1 MRGIRWFVI
10 LALALAASFAAAQV
24 FVLVPKSVDNPV
36 FLDAADGCRDAAEEK
51 GVTCEFV
58 GPTATDEAEQIRVLQ
73 DLITRGVAGM
83 SVSPV
88 NAEAATRPLNQAVE
102 AGIHVITFDSDAPD
116 SMRAVY
122 VGTNNY
128 QIGVEE
134 AALLQEYLPEGGS
147 YAIITGTLAAANLN
161 ERIDG
166 FRDNIDT
173 EMYQEVAGS
182 PFPCDDDVSRGVQL
196 VSDILTRYPDIDAI
210 VMSGGWPLFA
220 PEGYRAAL
228 GPRAEDV
235 REGRLIIL
243 SVDTLDPQLALM
255 ADGLVTA
262 LVGQRFYEMGY
273 RSLEVLYDL
282 AEGITPESDI
292 VFTGLDVVTHDNL
305 EAFME
310 GRQE

>member
-1 MRGIRWFVI
+1 MQSIRGLVMVALL
-10 LALALAASFAAAQV
+10 LAGSVVSAQV

-36 FLDAADGCRDAAEEK
+36 FLDAADGCRDAAAEK

-73 DLITRGVAGM
+73 DLITRRVTGM
-83 SVSPV
+83 SISPV
-88 NAEAATRPLNQAVE
+88 NAEAATRPINQAVE
-102 AGIHVITFDSDAPD
+102 AGIHVITFDSDAPA
-116 SMRAVY
+116 SLRAVY

-128 QIGVEE
+128 QIGVEQ
-134 AALLQEYLPEGGS
+134 ARLLQEYLPDGGT

-166 FRDNIDT
+166 FRDNIDPT
-173 EMYQEVAGS
+173 KYIEVAGS

-196 VSDILTRYPDIDAI
+196 VSDILTRYPDIDVI

-235 REGRLIIL
+235 RAGRLIIL

-255 ADGLVTA
+255 QDGLVTA

-273 RSLEVLYDL
+273 KSLEVLYDL
-282 AEGITPESDI
+282 AQGIAPESEI
-292 VFTGLDVVTHDNL
+292 IFTGLDVVTQENL
-305 EAFME
+305 AAFME
-310 GRQE
+310 GR

>member
-1 MRGIRWFVI
+1 MVALL
-10 LALALAASFAAAQV
+10 LAGSVVSAQV

-36 FLDAADGCRDAAEEK
+36 FLDAADGCRDAAAEK

-73 DLITRGVAGM
+73 DLITRRVTGM
-83 SVSPV
+83 SISPV
-88 NAEAATRPLNQAVE
+88 NAEAATRPINQAVE
-102 AGIHVITFDSDAPD
+102 AGIHVITFDSDAPA
-116 SMRAVY
+116 SLRAVY

-128 QIGVEE
+128 QIGVEQ
-134 AALLQEYLPEGGS
+134 ARLLQEYLPDGGT

-166 FRDNIDT
+166 FRDNIDPT
-173 EMYQEVAGS
+173 KYIEVAGS

-196 VSDILTRYPDIDAI
+196 VSDILTRYPDIDVI

-235 REGRLIIL
+235 RAGRLIIL

-255 ADGLVTA
+255 QDGLVTA

-273 RSLEVLYDL
+273 KSLEVLYDL
-282 AEGITPESDI
+282 AQGIAPESEI
-292 VFTGLDVVTHDNL
+292 IFTGLDVVTQENL
-305 EAFME
+305 AAFME
-310 GRQE
+310 GR